1 VWKRAVDGRV
11 LTFRLIGINNQNFL
25 MEDAE
30 TGSWWQQVSGQ
41 AVRGPLRGKRL
52 TQVLHDES
60 TFGLWLREHPDGR
73 VLALSDEQAQIR
85 EDWEVR
91 TAKLTVVV
99 PVPGDSG
106 NSGSSGNAENAGNTA
121 KAGDSGDPA
130 DSGEPGKAGGAGD
143 SGGTRALEPRA
154 LVVGLVIDGRAKAY
168 PHAVLA
174 QARAVMDRV
183 GTTPVVVLLGADGAS
198 ARAFDRRL
206 DGQELELM
214 ARPGSSP
221 ARFVDTRTGS
231 EWDITGR
238 AVSGPLAGRTLTRLP
253 SLSDYWFDWHLYH
266 PDTDVLRQ
274 WTPPASR

>member
-1 VWKRAVDGRV
+1 VWKRSVDGRV

-30 TGSWWQQVSGQ
+30 TGSWWQQVSGE

-73 VLALSDEQAQIR
+73 VLALTDEKAQIR

-91 TAKLTVVV
+91 TAKLDVVV

-106 NSGSSGNAENAGNTA
+106 G
-121 KAGDSGDPA
+121 AGDSGD
-130 DSGEPGKAGGAGD
+130 K
-143 SGGTRALEPRA
+143 RALEPRA

-183 GTTPVVVLLGADGAS
+183 GTTPVAVLLGADGAS

-266 PDTDVLRQ
+266 PDTDVHRQ